1 MSLDAKGG
9 AEAHL
14 VHHLMSYGAGLID
27 DDDDAGDGD
36 AESTGD
42 EDEGNIGGADSG
54 RGA

>member
-1 MSLDAKGG
+1 MGLDAKGG

-14 VHHLMSYGAGLID
+14 VHHLMSYGARLID

-36 AESTGD
+36 AESAGD
-42 EDEGNIGGADSG
+42 EDKGNIDGADSG